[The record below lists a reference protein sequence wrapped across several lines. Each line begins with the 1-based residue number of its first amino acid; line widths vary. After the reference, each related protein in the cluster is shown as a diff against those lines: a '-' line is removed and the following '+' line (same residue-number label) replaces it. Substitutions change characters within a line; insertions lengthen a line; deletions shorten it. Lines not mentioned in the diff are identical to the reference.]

1 MLDVAHSAQGEKL
14 RNGRSGTY
22 ADVAFFMLD
31 DEYTAMVLL
40 PERDSSERALVFLIA
55 YKRPLSR
62 VRCLC
67 LYSDVF

>member
-1 MLDVAHSAQGEKL
+1 MKRCEYGE
-14 RNGRSGTY
+14 SGTY

-55 YKRPLSR
+55 YKRPWSR

>member
-1 MLDVAHSAQGEKL
+1 VLDVAHSAQGEKL

-55 YKRPLSR
+55 
-62 VRCLC
+62 
-67 LYSDVF
+67 